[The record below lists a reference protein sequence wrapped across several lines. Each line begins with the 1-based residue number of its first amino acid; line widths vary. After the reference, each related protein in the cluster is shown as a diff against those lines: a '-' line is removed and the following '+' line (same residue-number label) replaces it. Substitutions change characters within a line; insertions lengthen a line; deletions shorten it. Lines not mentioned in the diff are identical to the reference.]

1 MSSSVDSDGAELR
14 IICGPTA
21 AGKSALA
28 MSLATRHGLTILSA
42 DSRQI
47 YRGFD
52 IGTAKP
58 PADDRARVPH
68 LGIDVADPSERW
80 SAARFAADANAW
92 IANTGLASTVVVG
105 GTGFYLRAL
114 VTPLD
119 AAPDLDADR
128 RAALAL
134 ELASIE
140 TEELRRWVRTLDPH
154 RAELGRT
161 QLLRA
166 AEVSLLTGR
175 RLSDFHRD
183 SPSGRTI
190 RARWLVVDPGPMLH
204 EQIAARLDAMLNG
217 SGGSGSWPDEVAALE
232 RTVAADAPAW
242 QGCGYDTVRRL
253 IHGDL
258 DLPAAREAILI
269 ATRQYAKRQRTWF
282 RHQINDE
289 QVTRVNPHDPSCE
302 GIVEQWWRGGKTE

>member
-28 MSLATRHGLTILSA
+28 MSLAVRHGLTILSA

-58 PADDRARVPH
+58 SPHDRARVPH
-68 LGIDVADPSERW
+68 LGVDVADPTERW

-92 IANTGLASTVVVG
+92 VVNTGIAHTLAVG

-119 AAPDLDADR
+119 AAPDLDAAR
-128 RAALAL
+128 RD
-134 ELASIE
+134 ELAVELAGIE
-140 TEELRRWVRTLDPH
+140 TEELRRWVRTLDPD
-154 RAELGRT
+154 RAQLGRT

-175 RLSDFHRD
+175 RLSDFHRE
-183 SPSGRTI
+183 SPPGTAV
-190 RARWLVVDPGPMLH
+190 RARWLVVDPGPRLH
-204 EQIAARLDAMLNG
+204 DQIAGRLDAMLQQ
-217 SGGSGSWPDEVAALE
+217 WPAEVAALE
-232 RTVAADAPAW
+232 RTVPADAPAW
-242 QGCGYDTVRRL
+242 QGCGYDAVRKL
-253 IHGDL
+253 VHGEL
-258 DLPAAREAILI
+258 GPGAARDAILI

-282 RHQINDE
+282 RHQINDA

-302 GIVEQWWRGGKTE
+302 EIVDQWWRGGRTE

>member
-1 MSSSVDSDGAELR
+1 MSSSADSDGAELR

-28 MSLATRHGLTILSA
+28 MELAARHGLTILSA

-58 PADDRARVPH
+58 SPADRARIPH
-68 LGIDVADPSERW
+68 LGVDVADPSERW
-80 SAARFAADANAW
+80 SAARFASDAAAW
-92 IANTGLASTVVVG
+92 IADTGVSRALVVG

-119 AAPDLDADR
+119 PSPVLDAAR
-128 RAALAL
+128 REALAA
-134 ELASIE
+134 ELANLE
-140 TEELRRWVRTLDPH
+140 TDALRRWVRTLDPD
-154 RAELGRT
+154 RAALGRT

-175 RLSDFHRD
+175 RLSDFHRER
-183 SPSGRTI
+183 PPEAAI
-190 RARWLVVDPGPMLH
+190 RARWLVVDPGARLQ
-204 EQIAARLDAMLNG
+204 EQIEGRLDAMLNAANG
-217 SGGSGSWPDEVAALE
+217 WPDEVRALE
-232 RTVAADAPAW
+232 RTVAPGAPAW
-242 QGCGYDTVRRL
+242 QACGYDAVRKL
-253 IHGDL
+253 VHGAL

-282 RHQINDE
+282 RHQIDHDR
-289 QVTRVNPHDPSCE
+289 VTRVDPHDPACAE
-302 GIVEQWWRGGKTE
+302 IVDQWWRGGRTE